1 MIPATSPA
9 ASAPKALLPTLRST
23 GDLAA
28 AGLISAR
35 DAHALQ
41 AVATRYAIGI
51 TPAIVALVTSAPDDP
66 VARQFVPDLREL
78 VSLPEEHA
86 DPIGDE
92 AHSPVPGIVH
102 RYPDRALVKMVHACP
117 VYCRFCFRRE
127 MVGPGGTAL
136 TGTAFERAMA
146 YLAGQPSI
154 WEVVITGGDPFMLS
168 ARRVEALMRAL
179 GDMPHVKIVRWHTRV
194 PVVDPARITPAFVRA
209 LRIGGKATYVA
220 IHANH
225 PREFADEARSA
236 IARLADAGIALVSQ
250 SVLLKGVNND
260 AVTLAA
266 LMRAFVEN
274 RVQPYY
280 LHHPDLAPGTSHFRI
295 SIAEGQ
301 ALMRQ
306 LRGHLSGLAQPTYVL
321 DIPGGHGKVPIGP
334 EFIASEGDSHILTDR
349 HGVRHAYR
357 SPSITPPIKH
367 ERDMT
372 S

>member
-1 MIPATSPA
+1 MTSAVRPSAHLATS
-9 ASAPKALLPTLRST
+9 APTRSPVTLRT
-23 GDLAA
+23 LRDLAA
-28 AGLISAR
+28 AGLVSAQDER
-35 DAHALQ
+35 AFE
-41 AVATRYAIGI
+41 AVAARYAIGI
-51 TPAIVALVTSAPDDP
+51 TPGIAALITPHRDDP

-78 VSLPEEHA
+78 ATLPEERA

-127 MVGPGGTAL
+127 MVGPGGKAL
-136 TGTAFERAMA
+136 TGQAFERAMA
-146 YLAGQPSI
+146 YLADQPSI

-179 GDMPHVKIVRWHTRV
+179 GAMRHIKVVRWHTRV
-194 PVVDPARITPAFVRA
+194 PVVDPARITAAFVRA

-220 IHANH
+220 VHANH
-225 PREFADEARSA
+225 PREFSDQARNA
-236 IARLADAGIALVSQ
+236 VAQLADAGIALVSQ
-250 SVLLKGVNND
+250 SVLLKGVNDD
-260 AVTLAA
+260 AATLAA

-280 LHHPDLAPGTSHFRI
+280 LHHPDLAPGTSHFRV

-321 DIPGGHGKVPIGP
+321 DIPGGYGKVPIGP
-334 EFIASEGDSHILTDR
+334 EFISGDDGAYAVTDR
-349 HGVRHAYR
+349 HGARHVY
-357 SPSITPPIKH
+357 PPKTNPT
-367 ERDMT
+367 RT
-372 S
+372 

>member
-1 MIPATSPA
+1 MTSAVRPA
-9 ASAPKALLPTLRST
+9 ARPAFPAPTTLRT
-23 GDLAA
+23 PHDLARA
-28 AGLISAR
+28 RLVSEQAAR
-35 DAHALQ
+35 DLE
-41 AVATRYAIGI
+41 AVSARYAIGI
-51 TPAIVALVTSAPDDP
+51 TPGIAALVTQAADDP
-66 VARQFVPDLREL
+66 IARQFVPDLREL
-78 VSLPEEHA
+78 VTWPEEHA

-92 AHSPVPGIVH
+92 AHAPVPGIVH
-102 RYPDRALVKMVHACP
+102 RYPDRALIKMVHACP

-127 MVGPGGTAL
+127 MVGPGGKAL
-136 TGTAFERAMA
+136 TGEAFERAMA
-146 YLAGQPSI
+146 YLADQPSI

-179 GDMPHVKIVRWHTRV
+179 GGMAHVKIVRWHTRV
-194 PVVDPARITPAFVRA
+194 PVVDPARVSPALVRA

-220 IHANH
+220 VHANH
-225 PREFADEARSA
+225 PREFGDQARSA

-250 SVLLKGVNND
+250 SVLLKGVNDD
-260 AVTLAA
+260 AATLAA

-280 LHHPDLAPGTSHFRI
+280 LHHPDLAPGTSHFRV

-334 EFIASEGDSHILTDR
+334 EFISGNGDARVVTDR
-349 HGVRHAYR
+349 HGVSHAYPP
-357 SPSITPPIKH
+357 PSSTT
-367 ERDMT
+367 RT
-372 S
+372 